1 MAIKSSSVCA
11 LEPEKLTKTKWIQYF
26 GTPCISKHWFF
37 GSAITTKKNNPNFAS
52 SGCFGILRTSFW
64 WWAQIFLKL
73 VQPGM
78 WNWQKR
84 KSTSYWCQL
93 YSDPQVTYSDP
104 EVIHMCPLLLVTFGD
119 LYVTYACLLLCI
131 KWVVPLSILIYKVC
145 EVIMSDNDCAN
156 SLSKIMTPRTH
167 YLR

>member
-1 MAIKSSSVCA
+1 MLTSKSSVSYILCCSLVNSSHWMESKVNFGIEILWA
-11 LEPEKLTKTKWIQYF
+11 IQW
-26 GTPCISKHWFF
+26 P
-37 GSAITTKKNNPNFAS
+37 S
-52 SGCFGILRTSFW
+52 SWGCFGILRTSFW
-64 WWAQIFLKL
+64 WWAQRFLKL

-78 WNWQKR
+78 WNWR
-84 KSTSYWCQL
+84 KWKSSSYWCQL

-104 EVIHMCPLLLVTFGD
+104 KVIHMCPLLLVTFGD

-145 EVIMSDNDCAN
+145 EVIMSDNDCAK
-156 SLSKIMTPRTH
+156 SLCQIMTPRTH